1 MSTIRGT
8 IRGGQVVF
16 ETSPDWPEGTPV
28 VLKAADHDSREVGMR
43 EEDWPTDEAG
53 IEALAA
59 SIDQIQP
66 LLMTPE
72 EEAEWQKARAEQKAW
87 ELTNWDAHS
96 KKLEDLFK

>member
-1 MSTIRGT
+1 
-8 IRGGQVVF
+8 
-16 ETSPDWPEGTPV
+16 
-28 VLKAADHDSREVGMR
+28 MR
-43 EEDWPTDEAG
+43 EEDWPIDEAG
-53 IEALAA
+53 IEALAV

-87 ELTNWDAHS
+87 ELANWDAHS